1 MTESKVIGLY
11 LRAETIKFSITIPYN
26 FLSFSAIRSTA
37 DGQNYKEFQEF
48 GNAHMKYL
56 SFAAKEFFQHSEKND
71 EEICNRLEITGKGH
85 IDIDIHSP
93 PPAPLSL
100 RIHFPYLRK

>member
-1 MTESKVIGLY
+1 
-11 LRAETIKFSITIPYN
+11 
-26 FLSFSAIRSTA
+26 
-37 DGQNYKEFQEF
+37 
-48 GNAHMKYL
+48 MKYL

-93 PPAPLSL
+93 PSAPLSL
-100 RIHFPYLRK
+100 RIHFPYLLTSSLEKHHFYIFLIINCL